1 MLADTRTAT
10 QIIPSRTA
18 WTDLPPIREPGG
30 DQTIALFMPFLA
42 YENHEGRRKNAKI
55 IHRTRDPKKVR
66 SNAQAD
72 RDSALIKGYLTYD
85 KGPLH
90 CRRTLDQYSY
100 YMLETTERRDKDQ
113 VVYRWAKEQGKSRN
127 QIPLL
132 MIDQLWL
139 WILPDGTV
147 ITSLPNTQRPSE
159 PYNIKMLL
167 SKEIETNKARHAIQ
181 GPETLLELVLKT
193 CLNIMTRIGP
203 GGVKLNECFQSSINK
218 IVSLLLWSF
227 LVHVILTHQ
236 TGRVRSH
243 HHEAPPQNS
252 RQAGRCA

>member
-1 MLADTRTAT
+1 MMAS
-10 QIIPSRTA
+10 SRTA
-18 WTDLPPIREPGG
+18 WSDLPPIRDMAAPAN
-30 DQTIALFMPFLA
+30 QTIALFMPFLA
-42 YENHEGRRKNAKI
+42 YENHEGRKKNAKI
-55 IHRTRDPKKVR
+55 IHRTRDPTLKR
-66 SNAQAD
+66 GSSSSSAD
-72 RDSALIKGYLTYD
+72 RDSALIQGYLTYD

-113 VVYRWAKEQGKSRN
+113 VVYRWAKEQGKTKN

-167 SKEIETNKARHAIQ
+167 SKEIETNKMRHAIQ
-181 GPETLLELVLKT
+181 GPETLLDLVLKT
-193 CLNIMTRIGP
+193 CLNIMTRKGP

-218 IVSLLLWSF
+218 IVGLSFFFFFLLL
-227 LVHVILTHQ
+227 LIY
-236 TGRVRSH
+236 
-243 HHEAPPQNS
+243 
-252 RQAGRCA
+252 